1 MEEEVENKIDYGL
14 HMIVKET
21 TLEGCYIIEPYIHK
35 DDRGYFYE
43 CFHKEKFEKVIN
55 EKIHFVQDNQSRSK
69 RGVLRGIH
77 FQKGEYA
84 QAKLVRVL
92 QGEVL
97 DVVVDLRKDSKTFGQ
112 HEAIILSDTNKKQLF
127 VPKGFGHGFITLSE
141 ISEFSYKCDQ
151 YYHKESESG
160 IIYNDP
166 TLGID
171 WRLPELEIIVSQKD
185 KELLSFKTLTEKAV

>member
-1 MEEEVENKIDYGL
+1 
-14 HMIVKET
+14 MIIKET
-21 TLEGCYIIEPYIHK
+21 TLKGCFIIEPTIHK

-43 CFHKEKFEKVIN
+43 SFNQKKFDN
-55 EKIHFVQDNQSRSK
+55 AMGEKIRFVQDNQSRSR

-77 FQKGEYA
+77 FQKAENA

-97 DVVVDLRKDSKTFGQ
+97 DVVVDLRKESKTFGL
-112 HEAIILSDTNKKQLF
+112 HETIVLSASNKKQLY
-127 VPKGFGHGFITLSE
+127 VPRGFGHGFITLSE
-141 ISEFSYKCDQ
+141 TSEFAYKCDN

-166 TLGID
+166 VLNID
-171 WRLPELEIIVSQKD
+171 WQIPLDEIFVSKKDLELP
-185 KELLSFKTLTEKAV
+185 SFNTLFQEKV

>member
-1 MEEEVENKIDYGL
+1 
-14 HMIVKET
+14 MIIKET
-21 TLEGCYIIEPYIHK
+21 TLKGCFIIEPTIHK

-43 CFHKEKFEKVIN
+43 SFNQKKFDN
-55 EKIHFVQDNQSRSK
+55 AMGEKIRFVQDNQSRSR

-77 FQKGEYA
+77 FQQGEFS

-97 DVVVDLRKDSKTFGQ
+97 DMVVDLRKESKTFGL
-112 HEAIILSDTNKKQLF
+112 HETIVLSASNKKQLY
-127 VPKGFGHGFITLSE
+127 VPRGFGHGFITLSE
-141 ISEFSYKCDQ
+141 TSEFAYKCDN

-166 TLGID
+166 VLNID
-171 WRLPELEIIVSQKD
+171 WQIPLDEIFVSKKDLELP
-185 KELLSFKTLTEKAV
+185 SFNTLFQEKV

>member
-1 MEEEVENKIDYGL
+1 
-14 HMIVKET
+14 MIIKET
-21 TLEGCYIIEPYIHK
+21 TLKGCFIMEPIIHK

-43 CFHKEKFEKVIN
+43 SFNQKKFDN
-55 EKIHFVQDNQSRSK
+55 AMGEKIRFVQDNQSRSR

-77 FQKGEYA
+77 FQQGEFS

-97 DVVVDLRKDSKTFGQ
+97 DMVVDLRKESKTFGL
-112 HEAIILSDTNKKQLF
+112 HETIVLSASNKKQLY
-127 VPKGFGHGFITLSE
+127 VPRGFGHGFITLSE
-141 ISEFSYKCDQ
+141 TSEFAYKCDN

-166 TLGID
+166 VLNID
-171 WRLPELEIIVSQKD
+171 WQIPLDEIFVSKKDLELP
-185 KELLSFKTLTEKAV
+185 SFNTLFQEKV